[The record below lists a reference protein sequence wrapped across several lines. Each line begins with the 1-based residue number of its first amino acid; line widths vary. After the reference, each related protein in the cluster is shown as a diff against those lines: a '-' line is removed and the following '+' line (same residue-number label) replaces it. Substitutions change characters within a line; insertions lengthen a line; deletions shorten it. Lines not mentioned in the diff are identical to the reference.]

1 MTGFTVTVAPN
12 GARRTK
18 ADHPALP
25 MTTNEIAQTARACF
39 AAGAAGI
46 HLHVRDDAGQHS
58 LDAGR
63 YREAIAAITA
73 LAPAM
78 DIQVTTE
85 AAGIYSVTE
94 QFACLQQLQPKAAS
108 VSIREMTRDM
118 QAAAQLYAFAAEAG
132 IEVQHILYSPK
143 DVAQLRAWFD
153 DGTINAQ
160 MRSAI
165 FVLGQYTPQI
175 LATPD
180 DLTPFLSAAKGLHLD
195 WSICAFGRHEL
206 ACAAHAQKLGG
217 HIRIGFENNFDL
229 PNGTPARDNAQLI
242 SLAIAQGNSL
252 GLNPTQQN
260 GDRHEPHFSAP
271 Q

>member
-12 GARRTK
+12 GAHRTK
-18 ADHPALP
+18 VDHPALP
-25 MTTNEIAQTARACF
+25 MTTGEIAQTAQACF
-39 AAGAAGI
+39 AAGATGI
-46 HLHVRDDAGQHS
+46 HLHVRDDTGKHS

-73 LAPAM
+73 RVPAM
-78 DIQVTTE
+78 KIQVTTE
-85 AAGIYSVTE
+85 AAGIYSVIE
-94 QFACLQQLQPKAAS
+94 QFACLQQLAPNAAS
-108 VSIREMTRDM
+108 VSIREMARDV
-118 QAAAQLYAFAAEAG
+118 QAAARLYAFAAEAG
-132 IEVQHILYSPK
+132 IKLQHILYSPK
-143 DVAQLRAWFD
+143 DVAQLRAWLD
-153 DGTINAQ
+153 DGCIPAQ

-165 FVLGQYTPQI
+165 FVLGQYHPPV

-180 DLTPFLSAAKGLHLD
+180 DLTPFLVAAKGLHLD
-195 WSICAFGRHEL
+195 WAICAFGRHEL
-206 ACAAHAQKLGG
+206 ACAVHAQKLGG

-242 SLAIAQGNSL
+242 TLAIAHANSL

>member
-12 GARRTK
+12 GAHRTK
-18 ADHPALP
+18 ASHPALP
-25 MTTNEIAQTARACF
+25 MTTGEIADTARACF
-39 AAGAAGI
+39 KAGATGI
-46 HLHVRDDAGQHS
+46 HLHVRDAAGQHS

-63 YREAIAAITA
+63 YRDAIGAITA

-78 DIQVTTE
+78 KIQVTTE
-85 AAGIYSVTE
+85 AAGIYNVAE
-94 QFACLQQLQPKAAS
+94 QFACLQQLVPKAAS
-108 VSIREMTRDM
+108 VSIREMVRDP
-118 QAAAQLYAFAAEAG
+118 QTAARLYAFAAEAG

-153 DGTINAQ
+153 DGTIDTQ

-165 FVLGQYTPQI
+165 YVLGQYAPPT
-175 LATPD
+175 LATPV
-180 DLTPFLSAAKGLHLD
+180 DLIPLLAAAKGLHLD
-195 WSICAFGRHEL
+195 WSICAFGHHEL

-217 HIRIGFENNFDL
+217 SIRIGFENNLEL
-229 PNGTPARDNAQLI
+229 PDGTPARDNAQLI

-252 GLNPTQQN
+252 GLNQTQPN
-260 GDRHEPHFSAP
+260 GDRHEPHLSAP